1 MGNITLKNIVIVGVI
16 FFVIAGITDFLEHNN
31 YEYKRLFKLSTWKNS
46 ESIDGGVQEV
56 NDTVYIR
63 GLGRYTKSDLLLVS
77 KEITKVF
84 GFNCKIIEPVK
95 TYPKLYVKNTNRLDE
110 NTCSKLLN
118 SQKKTVYVTKEC
130 LSNKNISGAATHH
143 GKFIIISN
151 DFNHIKKTTLHEM
164 GHTLGMDHCTNNKC
178 VMATR
183 NIMTCNNQFCNDC
196 KTKLGLQ

>member
-1 MGNITLKNIVIVGVI
+1 MRI
-16 FFVIAGITDFLEHNN
+16 H
-31 YEYKRLFKLSTWKNS
+31 
-46 ESIDGGVQEV
+46 
-56 NDTVYIR
+56 
-63 GLGRYTKSDLLLVS
+63 
-77 KEITKVF
+77 
-84 GFNCKIIEPVK
+84 IE
-95 TYPKLYVKNTNRLDE
+95 NTNRLDE

-164 GHTLGMDHCTNNKC
+164 GHTLGMDHCTNKKC